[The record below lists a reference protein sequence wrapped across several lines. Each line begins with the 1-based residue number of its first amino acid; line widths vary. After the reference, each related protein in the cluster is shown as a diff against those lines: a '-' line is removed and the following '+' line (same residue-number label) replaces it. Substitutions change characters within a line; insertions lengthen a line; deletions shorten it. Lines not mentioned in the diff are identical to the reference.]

1 METLKSLREKVKAL
15 RGKVSAAPVS
25 KATPDQLRSEITML
39 ERAVK
44 ADEKVQMKK
53 ALKEASVVPLSK
65 EKEKDKEQKK
75 KITVPLKKTSPMDD
89 REKELAKR
97 EKELAKKEKMILA
110 YKPQAHQRETSED
123 TESESDDY

>member
-65 EKEKDKEQKK
+65 EKDKEQKK